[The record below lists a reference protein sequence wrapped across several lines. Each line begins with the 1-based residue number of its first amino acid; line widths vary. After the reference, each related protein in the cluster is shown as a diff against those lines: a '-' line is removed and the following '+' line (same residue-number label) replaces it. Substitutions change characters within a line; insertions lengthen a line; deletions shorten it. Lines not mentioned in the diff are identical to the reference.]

1 MTKPIVLTY
10 PLKQTLPSQSVLHSK
25 WGWNKA
31 RNYYRREFINLL
43 TESTVPK
50 VKAFELE
57 VRYHTGHDCDN
68 IAPFAKFF
76 VDVFRE
82 LEHVK
87 NDTKD
92 MYKSLKIIPD
102 TTLPKKT
109 LQFTIIPCKK

>member
-1 MTKPIVLTY
+1 MFKSIILTY
-10 PLKQTLPSQSVLHSK
+10 SLKKTLPSQSVLHSK

-31 RNYYRREFINLL
+31 REYYRREFIDLL
-43 TESTVPK
+43 TEQKLSK

-76 VDVFRE
+76 VDTFRE
-82 LEHVK
+82 LKLVK

-92 MYKSLKIIPD
+92 MYKSLKIVPD
-102 TTLPKKT
+102 IELPKKT
-109 LQFTIIPCKK
+109 LQFIIIPCKI